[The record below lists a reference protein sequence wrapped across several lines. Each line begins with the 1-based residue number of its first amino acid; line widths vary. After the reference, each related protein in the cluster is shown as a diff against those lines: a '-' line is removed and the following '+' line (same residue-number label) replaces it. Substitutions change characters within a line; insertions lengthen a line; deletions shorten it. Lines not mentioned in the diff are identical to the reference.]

1 MGLAQGAS
9 TKGLIAVLQFSMSDE
24 PMSALPNFSPAAV
37 LNPPRFRTSGVSSAR
52 LRLVEAPHRSV
63 AHVAPDLS
71 MTHEVARR
79 ALNIVVA
86 CIGLVLAAPIMLV
99 VAIAVRLTSPGPVI
113 YTQIRIG
120 QDRRRRGG
128 SAGAPRRANDLGG
141 KPFRIYKFR
150 TMRVDA
156 EKASGAV
163 WATQNDPRV
172 TPIGRVLRKYRLDE
186 LPQLFNVILG
196 DMNIVGPRPERP
208 VIFQELRQTIHGYEY
223 RQLARPGIT
232 GLAQVSQNY
241 DSNLDDVKRK
251 VQYDLTYIRK
261 QSLVED
267 MRIMALTVPVVL
279 FGKGGW

>member
-1 MGLAQGAS
+1 
-9 TKGLIAVLQFSMSDE
+9 
-24 PMSALPNFSPAAV
+24 MSALPNYSSTAV
-37 LNPPRFRTSGVSSAR
+37 FDRPRFRTSGSSAR

-63 AHVAPDLS
+63 AHVAPELS
-71 MTHEVARR
+71 VAHEAIRR
-79 ALNIVVA
+79 AVNVVVA
-86 CIGLVLAAPIMLV
+86 CIGLVLAAPIMLI
-99 VAIAVRLTSPGPVI
+99 VALAVKVTSRGPVI
-113 YTQIRIG
+113 YTQVRIG

-128 SAGAPRRANDLGG
+128 QAGAPRRANNLGG
-141 KPFRIYKFR
+141 KPFRIFKFR

-163 WATQNDPRV
+163 WATKNDPRV
-172 TPIGRVLRKYRLDE
+172 TPIGRILRKYRLDE

-208 VIFQELRQTIHGYEY
+208 VIFQELRETINGYEY

-241 DSNLDDVKRK
+241 DTNVEDVKRK
-251 VQYDLTYIRK
+251 VQFDLTYIRE

-267 MRIMALTVPVVL
+267 VRIMALTVPVVL